1 MTVTAFTY
9 QILEDVMRHN
19 KEVIPKQRLLDV
31 LYGDD
36 DDEGDPNTIE
46 VMISRLRKKL
56 TFDEQ
61 LNPITTIRGQGYKF
75 NLKCQ

>member
-36 DDEGDPNTIE
+36 EGDPNTIE

-56 TFDEQ
+56 TFDEL
-61 LNPITTIRGQGYKF
+61 LNSITTIRGQGYKF